1 MRHTKA
7 ISQQNSHIVG
17 KNSVGFGNWTF
28 EISQEDVREQN
39 ERKRVGERERGSC
52 SQLGVLQV
60 EAGKVYGQHIQINLT
75 RATDSSPSC
84 HAHIVRRTARDTE
97 REREGVSG
105 RWKSKTAQG

>member
-1 MRHTKA
+1 M
-7 ISQQNSHIVG
+7 G

-28 EISQEDVREQN
+28 EISQEDVREQSG
-39 ERKRVGERERGSC
+39 RKRVGEREEERERGSC

-97 REREGVSG
+97 RE
-105 RWKSKTAQG
+105 